1 MIVLSPWVT
10 WMLNQQRFAKKQL
23 PCDTGLM
30 RSAIKA
36 GSDVVSWASATL

>member
-1 MIVLSPWVT
+1 MIVLSPCAT
-10 WMLNQQRFAKKQL
+10 WMLNKQIFAKKQL

-36 GSDVVSWASATL
+36 GSDVVSWASTTL